1 MAHTLEGGPVAKK
14 RRKGGIRQRLSE
26 SMPALLAEEGNDDDS
41 QQHQASSSSRAPPV
55 AKMPSKLVQ
64 NLLKDFA
71 WGGMSAQK
79 LQEICQCSVQ
89 DLKVLRKVMADEG
102 LPLPQKTP
110 VEKDQEA
117 VASIG
122 VGGQYSNKCYSDLM
136 KKVEGNISLPQPYRT
151 IMKFAKLG
159 DQVQEMLLPR
169 EMFSAFFQYKA
180 TWKKVVVPDQ
190 SLLLKFWKAQELHPQ
205 WKGHPVE
212 SLTNAQLKMV
222 VPISLHGDEVPVT
235 GIGKQWSRKMVNFS
249 WHSLIS
255 TTASVQDS
263 QFFIWALFDKA
274 GLNGDE
280 ETEEG
285 YNTLWKFFEI
295 LAWSLDSLF
304 KGTYPTHDVH
314 GHE

>member
-1 MAHTLEGGPVAKK
+1 
-14 RRKGGIRQRLSE
+14 
-26 SMPALLAEEGNDDDS
+26 MPALLAEEGNDDDS
-41 QQHQASSSSRAPPV
+41 QQHEAASSSTAPPG
-55 AKMPSKLVQ
+55 ARMMPSKLVQ

-79 LQEICQCSVQ
+79 LQEICQCSAQ
-89 DLKVLRKVMADEG
+89 DLKALRKVMGDQG
-102 LPLPQKTP
+102 LTLPQKTS
-110 VEKDQEA
+110 VEQDQEA

-136 KKVEGNISLPQPYRT
+136 KKVEGNISLPKPYRT
-151 IMKFAKLG
+151 RMKFAKPLG
-159 DQVQEMLLPR
+159 DQVQEMLLPH
-169 EMFSAFFQYKA
+169 ELFAAFFQYKA
-180 TWKKVVVPDQ
+180 TWNKVVLPDQ
-190 SLLLKFWKAQELHPQ
+190 TLPLKFWKAQHLHPQ

-212 SLTNAQLKMV
+212 SMSDAQLKMII
-222 VPISLHGDEVPVT
+222 PLSLHGDEVPVT

-274 GLNGDE
+274 GLSGDE
-280 ETEEG
+280 NEEG
-285 YNTLWKFFEI
+285 YNTLWKFFDI